1 MSRFQRAAAL
11 TAALLAVLFV
21 GAWLAVPP
29 LLKWQAQSRLSEWL
43 GRAVTVG
50 EVGFRPW
57 RLEFTFDDVA
67 VGAASGSA
75 APGAAAARPA
85 SGAAGPALAA
95 ASAAAPLLQLARV
108 RADLAFWPL
117 FRGLPVVEAL
127 EFESPRLAVA
137 RLAPGHY
144 DVDDLID
151 RFSRGA
157 DEPAAQPTR
166 FALYNLQVRDAQVRF
181 DDRPLGR
188 LHAVDALQLALPF
201 LSNLPE
207 KVEVT
212 VEPRLAFKL
221 NGVPFDSAA
230 QATPF
235 APTQHAVLQLK
246 MAELDLGPYLAYLP
260 RSQPVRPTRGVV
272 SAELALEFT
281 RPPGAAPA
289 VALRGWLAARD
300 LDLVGTGG
308 APLAGWRK
316 LHIGLRDVQPLAR
329 RLDFDTLRIDGAQVH
344 LARDA
349 AGRFNPPWGVSAAA
363 APAAAPAAQ
372 GGGAASPAAVTGA
385 ASAAA
390 AARPAAR
397 PWQISLQAVELADA
411 RLLWNDATVRPAV
424 ALQFD
429 ALTFSAKPLHWPM
442 ARPAAVSLTAT
453 LRAQADKSAPAGRLA
468 AHGSAS
474 DREARLDL
482 EIADLALETL
492 APYLAQALVPSVQG
506 RLSGQGR
513 LDWSAGAAAP
523 GLQIAID
530 QARLDAL
537 RVLSGSGRAVQ
548 ESAALGQLAV
558 ADVRLDIAARSAT
571 LGSVKLLR
579 PSLLLERD
587 RQGRFNVAQWLRPAP
602 AAAGKAAGRPP
613 AQAREP
619 PWRWQLSQ
627 LQVQDGRVQLSDA
640 FVRRDV
646 RKRPWRAELNQLQ
659 LGLQGLSWLGDHA
672 TRNARLALSARV
684 AGPATAQEKAP
695 PAGTVDWKGEV
706 GMRPLQASGQVRVVR
721 FPVHLFAVHFSEPLP
736 VSLLRAEA
744 GYAGSLALRE
754 QADGLTVA
762 AAGDVLLGDVHVTT
776 LAGSAADP
784 ATLATGADD
793 LLSWQSLALKG
804 VKFAL
809 KPGTPTR
816 LEVGEAALTDFYS
829 RLVITEQGRFNLQD
843 LGAPAAPTAPASAAS
858 AAAAADPAP
867 AGLPLDFSIGATRLS
882 DGRIDF
888 SDHYIRPNYSA
899 ALTELQGELG
909 PFSSTSREMAKLQLR
924 GRAAGTA
931 LLDISGRINPM
942 AEPLALDIKARATD
956 LELAPLSP
964 YAAKYAG
971 YAIERGKLSLDVTY
985 KIDADGKLQAS
996 NQLVLNQLTFGER
1009 IESPSATKLPVLL
1022 AVALLKDRHGVI
1034 DINLPISGS
1043 VNDPEFSVGGIIFK
1057 LIVNLIGKALT
1068 APFSLLFGGGGGE
1081 DLSFV
1086 DFQLGTALAVDA
1098 GALDKVAQAL
1108 QDRPGL
1114 QLTVTATADLAAE
1127 REAYQRLA
1135 IDGRLLA
1142 ERRREGLRAGA
1153 AASAPVTLGADDR
1166 ARLLKALYR
1175 RTDLPD
1181 KPRNVL
1187 GLVQDIPAPEMEA
1200 LLRKHVPVTAE
1211 TMHELA
1217 LQRGLAVRDALVAK
1231 GLASERI
1238 FVAAPK
1244 VHVAGAD
1251 AAAWTP
1257 RVQLTLAMK

>member
-1 MSRFQRAAAL
+1 MRRFKRAAAL

-67 VGAASGSA
+67 IGA
-75 APGAAAARPA
+75 APGAAAPV
-85 SGAAGPALAA
+85 AG
-95 ASAAAPLLQLARV
+95 APLLQLARI
-108 RADLAFWPL
+108 RADLALWPL

-127 EFESPRLAVA
+127 DLESPRLAVA

-181 DDRPLGR
+181 DDRPLAR
-188 LHAVDALQLALPF
+188 VHAVDALQLALPF

-221 NGVPFDSAA
+221 NGVPFDSGA

-300 LDLVGTGG
+300 LDLIGTGG
-308 APLAGWRK
+308 APLAGWRT

-329 RLDFDTLRIDGAQVH
+329 RLDFDTLRIDGARVH
-344 LARDA
+344 VARDA
-349 AGRFNPPWGVSAAA
+349 AGRFNLPWDVQSAAVA
-363 APAAAPAAQ
+363 PAPAPAPAARN
-372 GGGAASPAAVTGA
+372 GAA

-390 AARPAAR
+390 ASGAATTAAPPRPAAR
-397 PWQISLQAVELADA
+397 PWQVSLQAIEVADA
-411 RLLWNDATVRPAV
+411 RLLWNDATVTPAV

-429 ALTFSAKPLHWPM
+429 ELTLSAKPLHWPL

-453 LRAQADKSAPAGRLA
+453 LRAQAAKSAAAGRLA

-474 DREARLDL
+474 DREARLNL
-482 EIADLALETL
+482 EVADLDLETL
-492 APYLAQALVPSVQG
+492 APYLAQALVPSVLG
-506 RLSGQGR
+506 RLSAQGR

-537 RVLSGSGRAVQ
+537 RVLSGSGRTAQ
-548 ESAALGQLAV
+548 ESAALGQLAI
-558 ADVRLDIAARSAT
+558 ADLRVDVAARSAT
-571 LGSVKLLR
+571 LASVRLVR
-579 PSLLLERD
+579 PSLLLVRD
-587 RQGRFNVAQWLRPAP
+587 RQGQFNVTQWLRPAP
-602 AAAGKAAGRPP
+602 AAAGRAARSPP
-613 AQAREP
+613 ARAREL
-619 PWRWQLSQ
+619 PWRWQLSR

-672 TRNARLALSARV
+672 TRNARLELSARV

-721 FPVHLFAVHFSEPLP
+721 FPVHLFAAHFADRLP

-754 QADGLTVA
+754 QAGGLTLA

-784 ATLATGADD
+784 AALATGADD
-793 LLSWQSLALKG
+793 LLSWQSFALKG
-804 VKFAL
+804 VKLAL
-809 KPGTPTR
+809 KPGTRPR
-816 LEVGEAALTDFYS
+816 LDVGEAALTDFYS

-843 LGAPAAPTAPASAAS
+843 LGPPAAPASALSAASAAS
-858 AAAAADPAP
+858 AATPAEAAP

-909 PFSSTSREMAKLQLR
+909 PFSSTSRDMATLQLR

-931 LLDISGRINPM
+931 LLDISGRINPTV
-942 AEPLALDIKARATD
+942 EPLALDIKARATD

-971 YAIERGKLSLDVTY
+971 YAIERGKLSLDVAY

-1034 DINLPISGS
+1034 DINLPVSGS

-1057 LIVNLIGKALT
+1057 LIVNLIAKALT
-1068 APFSLLFGGGGGE
+1068 APFSLLFGGGGE

-1086 DFQLGTALAVDA
+1086 DFRLGTALVADAGA

-1142 ERRREGLRAGA
+1142 ERRREALRAGA
-1153 AASAPVTLGADDR
+1153 AASAPATLGADDR
-1166 ARLLKALYR
+1166 ERLLKALYR

-1187 GLVQDIPAPEMEA
+1187 GLAKDIPGPEMEA

-1211 TMHELA
+1211 AMRELA

-1244 VHVAGAD
+1244 VHVAGAGD
-1251 AAAWTP
+1251 AAWTP
-1257 RVQLTLAMK
+1257 RAQLSLAMK